1 MPLRLI
7 IALIGILSIY
17 LGYRLFCGRSV
28 QRTLTNLASGALLAL
43 FGMGT
48 LVADVRGYTAP
59 GRLDQPEW
67 QRKSSQ
73 HRSFERGNIRK
84 PGNSVNR
91 FI

>member
-1 MPLRLI
+1 MPIRLI
-7 IALIGILSIY
+7 IALIGMLSIY

-59 GRLDQPEW
+59 AHADQPEW

-73 HRSFERGNIRK
+73 HRSLERGNIGR
-84 PGNSVNR
+84 PVNSIDR
-91 FI
+91 FV